1 VDRSTFLVAD
11 HYCVSHVP
19 AATIPGSR
27 LSSILARMHQGSP
40 LTKYAL
46 DFLRQQDPPGLFR
59 LACGEISHDAY
70 IAGLAPD
77 FLARHQAAKVAHQAK
92 EVELQVLQVQYP
104 VPKTKSSPVT
114 ESETERNL
122 RRKRER
128 AASEAVLRAQSARQ
142 KEWKAQ
148 RERNSELAAV
158 AYQAR
163 AVSPNHTEPTPQ
175 DVARYFHVG
184 HLPGVLS
191 SPMSD
196 ILEALFRGRPLTDE
210 ELRHLKHNAPD
221 DLYRLAFGQLTFDAY
236 RGPARAAE
244 AELAARQAARVAR
257 IAREEAERAA
267 RIARESDPEYIAM
280 MQQRALYAK
289 YGVSLTATSPRM
301 TNLLQLI
308 DGGNRLPQ
316 DELVWISTE
325 GKEHFAEPLREAYHR
340 VEAEFHAD
348 RYRSTQDPWSLI
360 NASGHYRKGRLAE
373 TALKLLESVALDRL
387 KHPKVRSAL
396 LTTHGGV
403 MRDLGRRSDA
413 IQMGEKAH
421 SLRPRDYRPCT
432 LLGAVHMEQ
441 REFERGHSWYEKARE
456 RGAPESGIDSELRSI
471 FQRLDVAG
479 REAMKTF
486 LLAEDPQRYRW
497 LNELPRSGKG

>member
-1 VDRSTFLVAD
+1 
-11 HYCVSHVP
+11 
-19 AATIPGSR
+19 
-27 LSSILARMHQGSP
+27 
-40 LTKYAL
+40 
-46 DFLRQQDPPGLFR
+46 
-59 LACGEISHDAY
+59 
-70 IAGLAPD
+70 
-77 FLARHQAAKVAHQAK
+77 
-92 EVELQVLQVQYP
+92 
-104 VPKTKSSPVT
+104 
-114 ESETERNL
+114 
-122 RRKRER
+122 
-128 AASEAVLRAQSARQ
+128 
-142 KEWKAQ
+142 
-148 RERNSELAAV
+148 LAAV